1 MSYETEVFDEA
12 AHRATHWNEEADD
25 LYRAVTELPYGPGRL
40 AWEYRNMASRLNGT
54 GLAQYI
60 GEIVSE
66 AAAMAEA
73 LRDKLDEAADV
84 MRINPRVNGPSGP
97 ADTPAERQRQKL
109 LRAGASPRSVELAG
123 WTAQRGGDRDNMAG
137 RHGA

>member
-1 MSYETEVFDEA
+1 VSYETDVFDEA

-25 LYRAVTELPYGPGRL
+25 LYRSVTELPYGPGRL
-40 AWEYRNMASRLNGT
+40 AWEYRNMAARLNGT

-66 AAAMAEA
+66 AAAMLEGV
-73 LRDKLDEAADV
+73 RDKLDEAADAV
-84 MRINPRVNGPSGP
+84 RIAPRAAGPSGP

-109 LRAGASPRSVELAG
+109 LDAGVSPRTVELAG
-123 WTAQRGGDRDNMAG
+123 WTAQRGGDRDKMAG